1 MNNKKRFLQG
11 ALCGALV
18 AFIIVFAGIG
28 VGKAVSF
35 LYSLKTGEYSSEE
48 KLDLIDQMIE
58 KYYLYPEEINEKE
71 LEQGLYSGYVNAL
84 GDDYSA
90 YYTEEEAQEL
100 LESMSGEYSGIGAV
114 LSQDYTTYAVTIN
127 SVYKNSPAEEAGLQA
142 GDIIYQ
148 VDDHEITDE
157 DLNEIVTWIRGEEG
171 TEVHIHVLRD
181 GEKVEAVP
189 VRRVI
194 EVETV
199 EYEMKANQ
207 TGYIRVI
214 EFDTITTEQFEIA
227 LDELE
232 LQGMEG
238 LVIDLRSNPG
248 GSLDTVVE
256 MLDMLL
262 PEGVIVSME
271 SSTEETTE
279 YTCGGEHEFTKPLT
293 VLVNGYSASASEIF
307 AGAVQDH
314 EIGEIV
320 GTKTYGKGVVQN
332 IMSLG
337 DGTYLK
343 LTVAEYFLPSGRSIN
358 KVGITPD
365 VVIEYEYDEENP
377 DADNQLDKALEI
389 ISQKKGN

>member
-18 AFIIVFAGIG
+18 AFMVIFAGKGINK
-28 VGKAVSF
+28 VVSY
-35 LYSLKTGEYSSEE
+35 LNVTKGGEYTKEQ
-48 KLDLIDQMIE
+48 KLELIDQLIDQ
-58 KYYLYPEEINEKE
+58 YYLYQEDVEDEK
-71 LEQGLYSGYVNAL
+71 LIDGLYAGYVSGL
-84 GDDYSA
+84 EDPYSV

-100 LESMSGEYSGIGAV
+100 LESMSGEYSGVGAV
-114 LSQDYTTYAVTIN
+114 LSQDYTTYTVTIT
-127 SVYKNSPAEEAGLQA
+127 SVYKDSPAEEAGLQA

-157 DLNEIVTWIRGEEG
+157 ELSEIVTWIRGEEG

-194 EVETV
+194 EVATV
-199 EYEMKANQ
+199 EYEMKENQ
-207 TGYIRVI
+207 IGYIRVI
-214 EFDTITTEQFEIA
+214 EFDSVTTEQFKVA
-227 LDELE
+227 LDDLK

-248 GSLDTVVE
+248 GSLDTVVA
-256 MLDMLL
+256 MLDEIL
-262 PEGVIVSME
+262 PEGTIVSME

-279 YTCGGEHEFTKPLT
+279 YTCDGANEFTKPLT
-293 VLVNGYSASASEIF
+293 VLINGYSASASEIF

-314 EIGEIV
+314 GLGEIV
-320 GTKTYGKGVVQN
+320 GTKSYGKGVVQN
-332 IMSLG
+332 IMGLG

-343 LTVAEYFLPSGRSIN
+343 LTIAEYFLPSGRSIN

-365 VVIEYEYDEENP
+365 VVVEYEYDEANP
-377 DADNQLDKALEI
+377 DKDNQLDKALEI
-389 ISQKKGN
+389 VQQKIQN

>member
-18 AFIIVFAGIG
+18 AFMVVFAGKGIG
-28 VGKAVSF
+28 KVVSY
-35 LYSLKTGEYSSEE
+35 LNVTKGGEYTKEQ
-48 KLDLIDQMIE
+48 KLELIDQLIDQ
-58 KYYLYPEEINEKE
+58 YYLYQEDIEDEK
-71 LEQGLYSGYVNAL
+71 LIDGLYAGYVSGL
-84 GDDYSA
+84 EDPYSV

-100 LESMSGEYSGIGAV
+100 LESMSGEYSGVGAV
-114 LSQDYTTYAVTIN
+114 LSQDYTTYAVTIT
-127 SVYKNSPAEEAGLQA
+127 SVYKDSPAEEAGLQA

-148 VDDHEITDE
+148 VDDHEITNE
-157 DLNEIVTWIRGEEG
+157 ELSEIVTWIRGEEG

-194 EVETV
+194 EVATV
-199 EYEMKANQ
+199 EYEMKENQ
-207 TGYIRVI
+207 IGYIRVI
-214 EFDTITTEQFEIA
+214 EFDSVTTEQFKVA
-227 LDELE
+227 LDDLK

-248 GSLDTVVE
+248 GSLDTVVA
-256 MLDMLL
+256 MLDEIL
-262 PEGVIVSME
+262 PEGTIVSME

-279 YTCGGEHEFTKPLT
+279 YTCDGTNEFTKPLT
-293 VLVNGYSASASEIF
+293 VLINGYSASASEIF

-314 EIGEIV
+314 GLGEIV
-320 GTKTYGKGVVQN
+320 GTKSYGKGVVQN
-332 IMSLG
+332 IMGLG

-343 LTVAEYFLPSGRSIN
+343 LTIAEYFLPSGRSIN

-365 VVIEYEYDEENP
+365 VVVEYEYDEANP
-377 DADNQLDKALEI
+377 DKDNQLDKALEI
-389 ISQKKGN
+389 VQKKIQN

>member
-18 AFIIVFAGIG
+18 AFMVIFAGKGISK
-28 VGKAVSF
+28 VVSY
-35 LYSLKTGEYSSEE
+35 LNVTKGGEYTKEQ
-48 KLDLIDQMIE
+48 KLELIDQLIDQ
-58 KYYLYPEEINEKE
+58 YYLYQEDVEDEK
-71 LEQGLYSGYVNAL
+71 LIDGLYAGYVGGL
-84 GDDYSA
+84 EDPYSV

-100 LESMSGEYSGIGAV
+100 LESMSGEYSGVGAV
-114 LSQDYTTYAVTIN
+114 LSQDYTTYAVTIT
-127 SVYKNSPAEEAGLQA
+127 SVYKDSPAEEAGLQA

-148 VDDHEITDE
+148 VDDHEIADE
-157 DLNEIVTWIRGEEG
+157 ELSEIVTWIRGEEG

-194 EVETV
+194 EVATV
-199 EYEMKANQ
+199 EYEMKENQ
-207 TGYIRVI
+207 IGYIRVI
-214 EFDTITTEQFEIA
+214 EFDSVTTEQFKVA
-227 LDELE
+227 LDDLK

-248 GSLDTVVE
+248 GSLDTVVA
-256 MLDMLL
+256 MLDEIL
-262 PEGVIVSME
+262 PEGTIVSME

-279 YTCGGEHEFTKPLT
+279 YTCDGTNEFTKPLT
-293 VLVNGYSASASEIF
+293 VLINGYSASASEIF

-314 EIGEIV
+314 GLGEIV
-320 GTKTYGKGVVQN
+320 GTKSYGKGVVQN
-332 IMSLG
+332 IMGLG

-343 LTVAEYFLPSGRSIN
+343 LTIAEYFLPSGRSIN

-365 VVIEYEYDEENP
+365 VVVEYEYDEANP
-377 DADNQLDKALEI
+377 DKDNQLDKALEI
-389 ISQKKGN
+389 VQQKIQN

>member
-18 AFIIVFAGIG
+18 AFIVIFAGIG
-28 VGKAVSF
+28 IKKGFSYLNVMKS
-35 LYSLKTGEYSSEE
+35 GEYDRDD
-48 KLDLIDQMIE
+48 KLELIDQLIDR
-58 KYYLYPEEINEKE
+58 YYLYEDEVGEEA
-71 LEQGLYSGYVNAL
+71 LEEGLYAGYVNGL
-84 GDDYSA
+84 GDPYSV

-100 LESMSGEYSGIGAV
+100 LESMSGEYSGVGAV
-114 LSQDYTTYAVTIN
+114 LSQDNTTYTVTIT

-181 GEKVEAVP
+181 GEEVETVP

-194 EVETV
+194 EVSTV
-199 EYEMKANQ
+199 EYEMKENQ
-207 TGYIRVI
+207 IGYIRVI
-214 EFDTITTEQFEIA
+214 EFDKVTTEQFETA
-227 LDELE
+227 LNDLK
-232 LQGMEG
+232 LQGMKG

-248 GSLDTVVE
+248 GSLDTVVS
-256 MLDMLL
+256 MLDMIL
-262 PEGVIVSME
+262 PEGMIVSME

-279 YTCGGEHEFTKPLT
+279 YTCDGENEFKDPLA
-293 VLVNGYSASASEIF
+293 VLINGYSASASEIF

-314 EIGEIV
+314 GLGDIV
-320 GTKTYGKGVVQN
+320 GTKSYGKGVVQN
-332 IMSLG
+332 IMGLG
-337 DGTYLK
+337 DGSYLK
-343 LTVAEYFLPSGRSIN
+343 LTIAEYFLPSGRSIN

-365 VVIEYEYDEENP
+365 IVVEYEYDEENP
-377 DADNQLDKALEI
+377 DKDNQLEKALEVVLEKV
-389 ISQKKGN
+389 Q

>member
-18 AFIIVFAGIG
+18 AFIVIFAGIG
-28 VGKAVSF
+28 IKKGFSYLNVMKG
-35 LYSLKTGEYSSEE
+35 GEYDRDD
-48 KLDLIDQMIE
+48 KLELIDQLIDR
-58 KYYLYPEEINEKE
+58 YYLYEDEVDEEA
-71 LEQGLYSGYVNAL
+71 LEEGLYAGYVNGL
-84 GDDYSA
+84 GDPYSV

-100 LESMSGEYSGIGAV
+100 LESMSGEYSGVGAV
-114 LSQDYTTYAVTIN
+114 LSQDNTTYTVTIT

-181 GEKVEAVP
+181 GEEVETVP

-194 EVETV
+194 EVSTV
-199 EYEMKANQ
+199 EYEMKENQ
-207 TGYIRVI
+207 IGYIRVI
-214 EFDTITTEQFEIA
+214 EFDKVTTEQFETA
-227 LDELE
+227 LNDLK
-232 LQGMEG
+232 LQGMKG

-248 GSLDTVVE
+248 GSLDTVVS
-256 MLDMLL
+256 MLDMIL
-262 PEGVIVSME
+262 PEGMIVSME

-279 YTCGGEHEFTKPLT
+279 YTCDGENEFKDPLA
-293 VLVNGYSASASEIF
+293 VLINGYSASASEIF

-314 EIGEIV
+314 GIGDIV
-320 GTKTYGKGVVQN
+320 GTKSYGKGVVQN
-332 IMSLG
+332 IMGLG
-337 DGTYLK
+337 DGSYLK
-343 LTVAEYFLPSGRSIN
+343 LTIAEYFLPSGRSIN

-365 VVIEYEYDEENP
+365 IVVEYEYDEENP
-377 DADNQLDKALEI
+377 DKDNQLEKALEVVLEKV
-389 ISQKKGN
+389 Q